1 MLIEQTLQTLTD
13 LNLWGM
19 KQALLQQQEQPK
31 THDLGFEERLGLIVD
46 YEKTYRH
53 NKKIERLLKMA
64 KLRHQTACLES
75 IDYQHQRGFQKE
87 NITTLATNSWIK
99 EAFNLL
105 ITGPTGVG
113 KSWIACA
120 LGHQACRMGLSV
132 LYCRFPKL
140 LEELRLA
147 HIDGSYHQI
156 LRRFSKIDLLIL
168 DDWGLERLNTEQR
181 RDFLEMIE
189 DRHQLKS
196 VLITSQ
202 MPSSAWH
209 EIIGDP
215 TIADATLDRLLS
227 RSIKLDLKGESMRKK
242 TPLA

>member
-1 MLIEQTLQTLTD
+1 MLIEQTLQALAD
-13 LNLWGM
+13 LSLWGM
-19 KQALLQQQEQPK
+19 KQALLLQQEQPK

-46 YEKTYRH
+46 GEKTYRH
-53 NKKIERLLKMA
+53 NKKIDRLLKMA

-75 IDYQHQRGFQKE
+75 LDYQTKRGFQKE
-87 NITTLATNSWIK
+87 TITTLATNNWIR

-156 LRRFSKIDLLIL
+156 LRRFSKCDLLIL
-168 DDWGLERLNTEQR
+168 DDWGLERLTVEQR
-181 RDFLEMIE
+181 DTV
-189 DRHQLKS
+189 LK
-196 VLITSQ
+196 VKNFV
-202 MPSSAWH
+202 
-209 EIIGDP
+209 D
-215 TIADATLDRLLS
+215 
-227 RSIKLDLKGESMRKK
+227 
-242 TPLA
+242 